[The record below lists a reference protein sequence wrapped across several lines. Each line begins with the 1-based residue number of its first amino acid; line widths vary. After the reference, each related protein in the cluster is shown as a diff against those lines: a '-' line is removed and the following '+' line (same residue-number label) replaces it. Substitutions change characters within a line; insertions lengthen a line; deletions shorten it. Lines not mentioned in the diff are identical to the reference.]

1 MLLPSSGDVQMVPR
15 STVSTNLIRFGDEFE
30 LDSRAYELRRSGQIL
45 KLERIPMELLL
56 LLIEQRG
63 QLVSREQIVERIWG
77 KDVFLDTDNS
87 INAAIRKIRQVL
99 KDDPEQPRFVQTLTG
114 RGYRFIAL
122 VEEVGPPPT
131 PAVEAP
137 VAGGLIGKKISHYRI
152 LQVLGGGGMGV
163 VYKAED
169 LKLGRRVALKFLP
182 SELAGDPKALDRIQ
196 REARAASALD
206 HPNICAIYELGEHD
220 GQPFIVM
227 QLLEGETL
235 REWIESSLALSEASR
250 VTEIV
255 SLGAQIADG
264 LDAAHR
270 RGIIHRDIKPANIFI
285 TNRGEA
291 KILDFGVA
299 KFVESEAPETAA
311 ENESREQTGKH
322 PASPEMSL
330 TQTGDSMGTPSY
342 LSPEQV
348 RREELDARTD
358 LFSFGLVLYEMITG
372 RKGFS
377 GSSTTGIHEAVLRT
391 PIVPARQLQP
401 TIPPKLD
408 SIITKAVEKDRAL
421 RYQTAAAMRHDLQT
435 AKAELDEEKRSASGV
450 HSAHRSPEAVSIP
463 PDGDSATA
471 HSTRAVSSAISWKP
485 WAAAATLAAALTI
498 AGFIYL
504 SSRRANRLT
513 AEDTIVLGDFAN
525 STGDPIFDDTLKEA
539 LTVTLR
545 QSPFLN
551 ILPEGKVAKTLK
563 LMTREPTTALT
574 PAVASEVCQRAG
586 SKAYV
591 AGAIGSLGTAYVVGL
606 KAVNCHNGET
616 LAQEQLT
623 AGSKEQVLV
632 SLGEAATKLRRQ
644 LGESLITVQKFDV
657 PLIEATTPSLEALRE
672 LSLGQKAWNTKGE
685 SEALPYMKRAVEL
698 DPKFASAYSNLGT
711 VYENLMQHGLAAENF
726 AKAYELRDRVSE
738 RERFH
743 ILGHYYGG
751 VTGELEKAI
760 PIYEQWE
767 REYPAD
773 ATPRTNLGNLYMYLG
788 QNENS
793 LAEHQDAMRVES
805 NGVLIYENLAL
816 SYASLNRFDEAI
828 ATVNQAFAR
837 HLDDAGLHS
846 MIQQIAFLRSDAA
859 AMQQQLEWGL
869 GKPGLED
876 LFIAVQADVEASEGH
891 VRKARELSRRAT
903 ESAAQ
908 SGSKETAAFWRALG
922 ALHENDVDNPKEA
935 ATQADAA
942 MMLARNRDTRILT
955 ALSFARAGKGDRARA
970 IADQLNHE
978 FPLDT
983 LLQSYWLPTIRA
995 AIQLSHQDA
1004 AGALQALQPALPYE
1018 LGSPPPIATLY
1029 PVYFRG
1035 KALLLAHQGTAA
1047 AVEFEKILAHRALAT
1062 YAVGNLANLELGRAY
1077 AMSGD
1082 ATKATRAYEAF
1093 FSLWKDADPDTPI
1106 LREAKSEFANLN
1118 PSSRTR

>member
-1 MLLPSSGDVQMVPR
+1 MASGGAI
-15 STVSTNLIRFGDEFE
+15 SANLVRFGGEFE
-30 LDSRAYELRRSGQIL
+30 LDLRAYELRRSGQPL
-45 KLERIPMELLL
+45 KLEHIPMELLL
-56 LLIEQRG
+56 LLIAQRG
-63 QLVSREQIVERIWG
+63 QLVSRDQIVEKVWG

-114 RGYRFIAL
+114 RGYRFIAP
-122 VEEVGPPPT
+122 VEEVGS
-131 PAVEAP
+131 PAAAQV
-137 VAGGLIGKKISHYRI
+137 GGTLIGKKISHYRI

-169 LKLGRRVALKFLP
+169 LKLGRRAALKFLP
-182 SELAGDPKALDRIQ
+182 SELAGDPNALDRIQ

-227 QLLEGETL
+227 QLLEGQTL
-235 REWIESSLALSEASR
+235 REWIESGPASSEPGR
-250 VTEIV
+250 LTEIV
-255 SLGAQIADG
+255 GFGAQIADA

-270 RGIIHRDIKPANIFI
+270 KGIIHRDIKPANIFI
-285 TNRGEA
+285 TYRGEA

-299 KFVESEAPETAA
+299 KFVAAEAPGES
-311 ENESREQTGKH
+311 ESREQTGKH
-322 PASPEMSL
+322 PASPEISL

-358 LFSFGLVLYEMITG
+358 LFSFGLVLYEMVTG
-372 RKGFS
+372 RKGFA
-377 GSSTTGIHEAVLRT
+377 GSSTTGIHDAVLRL

-401 TIPPKLD
+401 AIPDKLD

-421 RYQTAAAMRHDLQT
+421 RYQTASEMRHDLQT
-435 AKAELDEEKRSASGV
+435 VKAELEEEKRSASGV
-450 HSAHRSPEAVSIP
+450 HRVQTGPERLSIP
-463 PDGDSATA
+463 ADGDLART
-471 HSTRAVSSAISWKP
+471 HRNQTVSSAIRWKS
-485 WAAAATLAAALTI
+485 WAAVVVVVAAFAI
-498 AGFIYL
+498 AGSIYF
-504 SSRRANRLT
+504 SNRRANRLT

-525 STGDPIFDDTLKEA
+525 STGDTIFDDTLKEA

-551 ILPEGKVAKTLK
+551 ILPEGKIAKTLK
-563 LMTREPTTALT
+563 LMTREPSTALT

-632 SLGEAATKLRRQ
+632 SLGEAATKLRRE
-644 LGESLITVQKFDV
+644 LGESLTTVQRFDV

-672 LSLGQKAWNTKGE
+672 LSLGRRAWNTKGE

-698 DPKFASAYSNLGT
+698 DPKFASAYSDLGT
-711 VYENLMQHGLAAENF
+711 VYENLQQRGLAAENF
-726 AKAYELRDRVSE
+726 AKAYELRERVSE

-743 ILGHYYGG
+743 ILGHYYGS

-767 REYPAD
+767 REYATD
-773 ATPRTNLGNLYMYLG
+773 ATPRTNLGNIFTYLG

-793 LAEHQDAMRVES
+793 LAEHQDALRVES

-816 SYASLNRFDEAI
+816 SYGSLNRYDEALS
-828 ATVNQAFAR
+828 TVNQAFTR
-837 HLDDAGLHS
+837 HLDDMGLHA
-846 MIQQIAFLRSDAA
+846 MIQQIAFLRGDVPT
-859 AMQQQLEWGL
+859 MQKELAWGM
-869 GKPGLED
+869 GKPGVED
-876 LFIAVQADVEASEGH
+876 FFMAAQADIEAAQGH
-891 VRKARELSRRAT
+891 IRKAREFSRRAT
-903 ESAAQ
+903 HSAAQ
-908 SGSKETAAFWRALG
+908 SGSKETAAFWEALG

-935 ATQADAA
+935 ATQADSALA
-942 MMLARNRDTRILT
+942 LARNRDTRILA
-955 ALSFARAGKGDRARA
+955 ALAFARAGKGDRART
-970 IADQLNHE
+970 IADQLDHE

-995 AIQLSHQDA
+995 AIHLSRRDA
-1004 AGALQALQPALPYE
+1004 SGALQALQPALPYE
-1018 LGSPPPIATLY
+1018 FGSPQPIATLY
-1029 PVYFRG
+1029 PVYLRG
-1035 KALLLAHQGTAA
+1035 QALLLSHQGTAA
-1047 AVEFEKILAHRALAT
+1047 VVEFEKILAHRPLAT
-1062 YAVGNLANLELGRAY
+1062 FAVGSLANLELGRAY
-1077 AMSGD
+1077 AMSGET
-1082 ATKATRAYEAF
+1082 AKAARAYQDF
-1093 FSLWKDADPDTPI
+1093 FSLWTDADPDTPI
-1106 LREAKSEFANLN
+1106 LREAKVEFATLK
-1118 PSSRTR
+1118 PASKTP

>member
-1 MLLPSSGDVQMVPR
+1 MASR
-15 STVSTNLIRFGDEFE
+15 SAVSTNLIRFGDDFE
-30 LDSRAYELRRSGQIL
+30 LDPRAYELRRSGQAL

-56 LLIEQRG
+56 LLVEQRG

-114 RGYRFIAL
+114 RGYRFIAP
-122 VEEVGPPPT
+122 VDDVGPS
-131 PAVEAP
+131 AVPSAEAP
-137 VAGGLIGKKISHYRI
+137 VAGSLIGKKISHYRI

-182 SELAGDPKALDRIQ
+182 SELANDPKALDRMQ

-220 GQPFIVM
+220 GQPFLVM
-227 QLLEGETL
+227 QLLEGQTL
-235 REWIESSLALSEASR
+235 REWIESIPVFSELNRLS
-250 VTEIV
+250 EIV
-255 SLGAQIADG
+255 SFGSQIAAG
-264 LDAAHR
+264 LDAAHGK
-270 RGIIHRDIKPANIFI
+270 GIIHRDIKPANIFI

-299 KFVESEAPETAA
+299 KFLGSEATEGSVG
-311 ENESREQTGKH
+311 ENESREQTE
-322 PASPEMSL
+322 PSANPEPSL
-330 TQTGDSMGTPSY
+330 TQTGDSFGTPSY

-348 RREELDARTD
+348 RHEELDARTD
-358 LFSFGLVLYEMITG
+358 LFSFGLVLYEMTTG
-372 RKGFS
+372 HKGFS
-377 GSSTTGIHEAVLRT
+377 GSSATGIQEAVLRL

-401 TIPPKLD
+401 DIPPKLE
-408 SIITKAVEKDRAL
+408 SIISKAVEKERND
-421 RYQTAAAMRHDLQT
+421 RYQTAADMREDLQT
-435 AKAELDEEKRSASGV
+435 VKTEIEERARSSSGIHPAS
-450 HSAHRSPEAVSIP
+450 RIPEALSIP
-463 PDGDSATA
+463 TDTDSTNRDKRQ
-471 HSTRAVSSAISWKP
+471 SISSKIRWKP
-485 WAAAATLAAALTI
+485 WAVAALVATLSIFGAV
-498 AGFIYL
+498 YL
-504 SSRRANRLT
+504 SGRHANRLT

-525 STGDPIFDDTLKEA
+525 STGDPIFDDTLKQA

-551 ILPEGKVAKTLK
+551 ILPEGKIAKTLK

-574 PAVASEVCQRAG
+574 TAVASEVCQRAG

-644 LGESLITVQKFDV
+644 LGESLTTVQKFDV

-698 DPKFASAYSNLGT
+698 DPNFASAYSNLGT
-711 VYENLMQHGLAAENF
+711 VYENLQQHGLAAENF
-726 AKAYELRDRVSE
+726 TKAYELRERVSE

-743 ILGHYYGG
+743 ILGHYYAS

-760 PIYEQWE
+760 PTYEQWE
-767 REYPAD
+767 REYPSD
-773 ATPRTNLGNLYMYLG
+773 ATPHTNVGNIFLYLG

-793 LAEHQDAMRVES
+793 LAEHKEALRVES

-816 SYASLNRFDEAI
+816 SYASLNRFDEAT
-828 ATVNQAFAR
+828 ATVNQAFSR
-837 HLDDAGLHS
+837 HLDDAGLH
-846 MIQQIAFLRSDAA
+846 MTIQQIAFLSGDTKTT
-859 AMQQQLEWGL
+859 QQQFDWGM
-869 GKPGLED
+869 GKPGVED
-876 LFIAVQADVEASEGH
+876 IFMAIQADVEAAGGH
-891 VRKARELSRRAT
+891 IRKAREFSRRAT

-908 SGSKETAAFWRALG
+908 SGSKETAAFWQSLG
-922 ALHENDVDNPKEA
+922 ALHETDIDDPKEA
-935 ATQADAA
+935 AKQADAA
-942 MMLARNRDTRILT
+942 LALARNRDTLILA
-955 ALSFARAGKGDRARA
+955 ALSFARAGKADRART
-970 IADQLNHE
+970 IADQLDHE
-978 FPLDT
+978 SPLDT
-983 LLQSYWLPTIRA
+983 LVQSYWLPTIRA
-995 AIQLSHQDA
+995 AIHVSRHDGY
-1004 AGALQALQPALPYE
+1004 GAMQALQPALPYE
-1018 LGSPPPIATLY
+1018 LGSPQPIATLY
-1029 PVYFRG
+1029 PVYLRG
-1035 KALLLAHQGTAA
+1035 QALLLSHQGAAA
-1047 AVEFEKILAHRALAT
+1047 AVEFEKILAHRPLAT
-1062 YAVGNLANLELGRAY
+1062 FAVGNLANLELGRAY
-1077 AMSGD
+1077 AMSGET
-1082 ATKATRAYEAF
+1082 TKAARAYEDF
-1093 FSLWKDADPDTPI
+1093 FSLWKDADPNTPI
-1106 LREAKSEFANLN
+1106 LREAKAEFATLN
-1118 PSSRTR
+1118 PVSRIP